1 MPCVYAIA
9 FASWILLTPF
19 FPNVE
24 NFLNANRLQMLKH
37 ADCRNHM
44 FLLWVWEAFGSLW
57 FSELLFA
64 LWFFG
69 LNWNLCWF
77 DWIYNLDLKSS
88 CFRLNRFNFFFLNFT
103 TKLILFV
110 CVFARLERKVDEV
123 VHIRELKK
131 VLKEFKFKFWREV
144 IKSFTS
150 AQF

>member
-44 FLLWVWEAFGSLW
+44 FLLWVWEVFGSLCDSAS
-57 FSELLFA
+57 FYSLCGFRTELESVLIWLNIQSGFEIELFP
-64 LWFFG
+64 F
-69 LNWNLCWF
+69 
-77 DWIYNLDLKSS
+77 KSIW
-88 CFRLNRFNFFFLNFT
+88 FFFLNFT

-110 CVFARLERKVDEV
+110 CVFAHLERKIDEV

-144 IKSFTS
+144 IKSFKS
-150 AQF
+150 A